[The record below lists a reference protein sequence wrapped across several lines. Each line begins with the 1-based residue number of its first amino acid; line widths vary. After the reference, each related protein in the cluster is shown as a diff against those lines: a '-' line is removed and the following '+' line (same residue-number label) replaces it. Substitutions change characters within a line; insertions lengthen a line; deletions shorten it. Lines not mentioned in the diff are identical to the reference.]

1 MRFFNTYG
9 PYETNEHLIPE
20 KEIMKQLHKGRVL
33 RLGNIETKRDYIYN
47 EDIVRGVIKLSQ
59 SVGIHQLEIV
69 NIGTGK
75 EHSAGDIVETIS
87 RILGRKIDIKI
98 DVGASD

>member
-20 KEIMKQLHKGRVL
+20 IMKQLHKGRVL
-33 RLGNIETKRDYIYN
+33 QLGNIETKRDYIYT
-47 EDIVRGVIKLSQ
+47 EDIVSGVIEFSQ

-75 EHSAGDIVETIS
+75 EHSAGDIVETIF
-87 RILGRKIDIKI
+87 RILRKKN
-98 DVGASD
+98 

>member
-9 PYETNEHLIPE
+9 PYETNEHLIP
-20 KEIMKQLHKGRVL
+20 EIMKQLHKGRVL

-75 EHSAGDIVETIS
+75 EHSAGDIVETILEN
-87 RILGRKIDIKI
+87 IRKKNRYKDRCSKR
-98 DVGASD
+98 